1 MGFKEDFV
9 REKLFLLGF
18 ASIFIGV
25 MIFFGATPRGMKA
38 NAVGAAWPGTAVFV
52 CLGLVLLG
60 IDRYLNR

>member
-18 ASIFIGV
+18 ASLFIGV
-25 MIFFGATPRGMKA
+25 MIFFGATPRGTNA
-38 NAVGAAWPGTAVFV
+38 NPVGAAWLGAAAFV
-52 CLGLVLLG
+52 CLGLILLG